1 MKTITLLCCLFLMG
15 ITPLLNAQNEIN
27 LNDLLAE
34 LEKNH
39 MGAIS
44 DVFTSEE
51 LVVLEAH
58 FDALRDNDANFDQ
71 RGPKIRLYGPENQSG
86 DFGFI
91 DSNAPAIFNPIGPSG
106 TADFDGAGAINP
118 GSTMGHV
125 IDNAGNFYEV
135 DILTGEYIQVG
146 NVVPPTGENF
156 TGMEF
161 NPNNGTLFAIST
173 DGTTN
178 TSTLS
183 TINPVNM
190 TAMPIGNTGLRLP
203 IALSVSGNGSIYT
216 YDIDDDML
224 YGLNPNT
231 GASTVRGPLGF
242 NADFGGGMSY
252 DKSTGKTFI
261 TSYNPAIGDSQLRE
275 VNTDTGLTLIVGT
288 IDPGTTSQ
296 IAWLS
301 AVNFE
306 DLGVRD
312 SSLFGFSFSPNPV
325 NNVLQLTSSELI
337 ERIEVYNI
345 LGQQLIIK
353 TLGANQGIL
362 DVSSLETGTYLMK
375 VTVNGQLGSYRFI
388 KQ

>member
-1 MKTITLLCCLFLMG
+1 MKTITFNCCLFLLG
-15 ITPLLNAQNEIN
+15 ISTLMSAQSQIDLNELLSRFDES
-27 LNDLLAE
+27 
-34 LEKNH
+34 H
-39 MGAIS
+39 MGAIT

-58 FDALRDNDANFDQ
+58 FDGLNNDDTNFDS
-71 RGPKIRLYGPENQSG
+71 RGPKIRLYGPENVG
-86 DFGFI
+86 GNFGFI
-91 DSNAPAIFNPIGPSG
+91 DTTAPNIFNTIGPSG

-118 GSTMGHV
+118 GGTMGHV

-135 DILTGEYIQVG
+135 DIITGEYIQVG
-146 NVVPPTGENF
+146 TVAAPAGENF

-183 TINPVNM
+183 TINMVNM

-203 IALSVSGNGSIYT
+203 IALSVNGNGAIFT
-216 YDIDDDML
+216 YDIDDDIL
-224 YGLNPNT
+224 YALN
-231 GASTVRGPLGF
+231 ASNGMATAKGPLGF
-242 NADFGGGMSY
+242 NADFGGGMVFDPNT
-252 DKSTGKTFI
+252 DKTYI
-261 TSYNPAIGDSQLRE
+261 TSFNPAIGDSQLRE
-275 VNTDTGLTLIVGT
+275 VNTVTGLTILIGT
-288 IDPGTTSQ
+288 INPGPTSQ
-296 IAWLS
+296 MAWGGI
-301 AVNFE
+301 VNSL

-312 SSLFGFSFSPNPV
+312 NSLFGFSFSPNPT
-325 NNVLQLTSSELI
+325 NDVLQLTSTEAI

-353 TLGANQGIL
+353 TMGTNHGTL
-362 DVSSLETGTYLMK
+362 DVSNLETGTYLMK